1 MSHFHGDANA
11 DPVIQDMLGKTTAAT
26 WLPEDPEITNQLAA
40 RVQVTKKD
48 GTMIEHQV
56 EQAIGRGPEL
66 PVPPDQLRR
75 KFDDCCS
82 LALDPAAIEK
92 LWTLS
97 YDMENLTKCS
107 EMTDVMDVPMRK
119 AAQAAE

>member
-1 MSHFHGDANA
+1 MDHFHGDAHK

-26 WLPEDPEITNQLAA
+26 WQPEDPEITNQLAA

-48 GTMIEHQV
+48 GTMLEHQV
-56 EQAIGRGPEL
+56 DQAIGRGPEL
-66 PVPPDQLRR
+66 PIPPDQLRR

-82 LALDPAAIEK
+82 LVLDAAAIEK

-97 YDMENLTKCS
+97 YDMENLTTCS
-107 EMTDVMDVPMRK
+107 VLTDVMDVPMRT
-119 AAQAAE
+119 AAIAAE